1 MLDPVALE
9 DKVFRDSILI
19 DMNNDP
25 IKKCVEDD
33 SLIMEFGRRMLQ
45 KHREPH
51 KKAYVAN
58 KCRELGRL
66 LLDGKQKHGWKKLED
81 AVDPKHFEKL
91 IQSVQVVAGFDQTTA
106 RFESPS
112 TALKLG
118 YSLTN
123 CCAIVKCRALRES
136 DKALKDKCSNF
147 QELYANEWHDRISS
161 QAHRTLH
168 TRMFNNPKR
177 LPFVE
182 DVVKLHHHLSACAE
196 EAKSLIK
203 TDAVKGYSELA
214 QVCLS
219 QVSLFNRR
227 RSGEAQR
234 LKVSE
239 INCALKEDARGRDE
253 DEQILNSLS
262 KFEKLLYRTHFRIE
276 TTGKR
281 GRRVPILLTEE
292 MKKNMDVLLHHRNA
306 AGVESDF
313 VFTKVGSKNPIR
325 GCDCLKLYAESAGL
339 KQPELMTSTKLRQQ
353 LGTHCQVL
361 GLAENTQDILAT
373 FMGHDI
379 RVHRNFYR
387 LPENVL
393 QVAKV
398 CKVLH
403 AINSGNLSKF
413 NRVIIHVNQDA
424 ISKNLC
430 TF

>member
-1 MLDPVALE
+1 MLLLPLELNCENICMLQRWYQTAAPSTILLPQGVQVLPTDVVYKLWHEALPKKHFCLYCDKGFSKIARHLEQRHSTEFDVVKALSFDKNSKNRQQAWSDLRNRGNFNHNYSCREQGEGLLVPKYRSRKDSETLVEDYTTCSTCFGLYVKRRLWLHQKTCQASNTTKQTYRKEGIKSGQMLDPVALE

-33 SLIMEFGRRMLQ
+33 SLIMEFGRWMLQ

-168 TRMFNNPKR
+168 TITQSDCP
-177 LPFVE
+177 
-182 DVVKLHHHLSACAE
+182 
-196 EAKSLIK
+196 
-203 TDAVKGYSELA
+203 
-214 QVCLS
+214 
-219 QVSLFNRR
+219 
-227 RSGEAQR
+227 
-234 LKVSE
+234 
-239 INCALKEDARGRDE
+239 
-253 DEQILNSLS
+253 
-262 KFEKLLYRTHFRIE
+262 LLRT
-276 TTGKR
+276 
-281 GRRVPILLTEE
+281 L
-292 MKKNMDVLLHHRNA
+292 
-306 AGVESDF
+306 
-313 VFTKVGSKNPIR
+313 
-325 GCDCLKLYAESAGL
+325 
-339 KQPELMTSTKLRQQ
+339 
-353 LGTHCQVL
+353 
-361 GLAENTQDILAT
+361 
-373 FMGHDI
+373 
-379 RVHRNFYR
+379 
-387 LPENVL
+387 
-393 QVAKV
+393 
-398 CKVLH
+398 
-403 AINSGNLSKF
+403 
-413 NRVIIHVNQDA
+413 
-424 ISKNLC
+424 
-430 TF
+430 